1 MARKSQN
8 TENQDQ
14 EDSKQAKTQKP
25 KYFADQFDDESVLYV
40 FRRHPIVM
48 RKGLV
53 LGMLGPLI
61 GILPAAIK
69 PDLGFGWFFGGLVL
83 GIILG
88 LLIWFPSWIAW
99 HFSVFIITDQ
109 RFIQITQK
117 GMFHRAVA
125 DLGLQQIQSVNYT
138 VSGIQQTMLGYG
150 SIKMQTYSGDM
161 ELHDIHHPAKIQKRI
176 IEILKHEGINTNPYP
191 ANNDT
196 QGRTN
201 LTVGDQAS
209 DDDSEDDEE
218 D

>member
-1 MARKSQN
+1 MSKKQDSQ
-8 TENQDQ
+8 D
-14 EDSKQAKTQKP
+14 KQPAKP

-150 SIKMQTYSGDM
+150 SIKMQTYLGDM

>member
-1 MARKSQN
+1 MD
-8 TENQDQ
+8 ENQNNSD
-14 EDSKQAKTQKP
+14 KKPAKP

-69 PDLGFGWFFGGLVL
+69 PDLGFGWFFGGLAL

-150 SIKMQTYSGDM
+150 SIKMQTYLGDM

-191 ANNDT
+191 ANNDDT
-196 QGRTN
+196 GRTN
-201 LTVGDQAS
+201 LTVGDQTT
-209 DDDSEDDEE
+209 EDDGEE